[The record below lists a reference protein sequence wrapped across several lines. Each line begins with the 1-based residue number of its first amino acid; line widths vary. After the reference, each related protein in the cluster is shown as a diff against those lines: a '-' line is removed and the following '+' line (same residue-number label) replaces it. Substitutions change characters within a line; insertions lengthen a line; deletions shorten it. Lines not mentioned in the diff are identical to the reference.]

1 MQMQPAELPAPVPLA
16 PKRSLKRLCDVN
28 KKKQD
33 DGEKKTKVQENGG
46 GGGGDSGGKKKK
58 KQKSK
63 KDNKTNHQPVFN
75 YSERIRELVDTK
87 GSHFAKELVA
97 QDPQVMSVINLYL
110 YEFFGQMC
118 GHIQQAHRI
127 DTLHLDEK
135 ERRIMPKIC
144 LSSFRSL
151 VADAKAERKIKKFM
165 PAEAGQD

>member
-1 MQMQPAELPAPVPLA
+1 MQPAELPAPAPLP

-33 DGEKKTKVQENGG
+33 DGEKKDKVQENG
-46 GGGGDSGGKKKK
+46 DGGKKKK
-58 KQKSK
+58 KQQQQQKSK
-63 KDNKTNHQPVFN
+63 KGNKTTNHQPVFN
-75 YSERIRELVDTK
+75 YSERIREIVDTK
-87 GSHFAKELVA
+87 GSDFAKALVA

-110 YEFFGQMC
+110 FEFFGQMC

-151 VADAKAERKIKKFM
+151 VADAKTERKIKKFM
-165 PAEAGQD
+165 PVEAGQD